1 VNINFKENMEK
12 TANIKIRKIYTDLV
26 VILPKEIF
34 TFNWPRHQTRKNPAR
49 YATLCFYSL
58 LHLPLIGPF
67 ITILISALLR
77 INSSN
82 MSASKISDT

>member
-49 YATLCFYSL
+49 YATFVFT
-58 LHLPLIGPF
+58 PF
-67 ITILISALLR
+67 CTFPS
-77 INSSN
+77 
-82 MSASKISDT
+82 

>member
-34 TFNWPRHQTRKNPAR
+34 TFNWPRHQTRKIQHAMQ
-49 YATLCFYSL
+49 
-58 LHLPLIGPF
+58 PF
-67 ITILISALLR
+67 VFTPFCTFPS
-77 INSSN
+77 
-82 MSASKISDT
+82 